1 VQRGAPWGMA
11 HPTLDGPTVYLA
23 DGGAPEQEVDHS
35 LAGFALARRLGA
47 DGWEVSGRLSA
58 DHIVLL
64 ARSATFGW
72 RRRPHAASPAAQSE
86 APPLADLLAMDIDE
100 VPMVSVA
107 VENRATLD
115 AVVLAARGAGALER
129 MLIRCPDLELLETA
143 AADLGHE
150 RPAFIHEAPLAA
162 MATGPER
169 HADRLRTGSIEGQ
182 AMMFGQ
188 WTGGLT
194 AMFHRFGRLCV
205 GRGATHVRMIREF
218 AQMGIDTVSSTHPDR
233 LDEAQRGPGSP

>member
-1 VQRGAPWGMA
+1 MQRGAPWGMA

-115 AVVLAARGAGALER
+115 AVVLAAWCR
-129 MLIRCPDLELLETA
+129 
-143 AADLGHE
+143 
-150 RPAFIHEAPLAA
+150 RPG
-162 MATGPER
+162 T
-169 HADRLRTGSIEGQ
+169 HADPLSRPGAAGDR
-182 AMMFGQ
+182 
-188 WTGGLT
+188 
-194 AMFHRFGRLCV
+194 
-205 GRGATHVRMIREF
+205 RG
-218 AQMGIDTVSSTHPDR
+218 
-233 LDEAQRGPGSP
+233 GPGA

>member
-1 VQRGAPWGMA
+1 
-11 HPTLDGPTVYLA
+11 
-23 DGGAPEQEVDHS
+23 
-35 LAGFALARRLGA
+35 
-47 DGWEVSGRLSA
+47 
-58 DHIVLL
+58 
-64 ARSATFGW
+64 
-72 RRRPHAASPAAQSE
+72 
-86 APPLADLLAMDIDE
+86 
-100 VPMVSVA
+100 MVSVA